1 MKKESD
7 IMKEKLAVVFVIG
20 IVFLSMCT
28 ETSEEKSAESELT
41 VSKFVFCTEVLQ
53 NGEYTPRSNAEFL
66 PGENIYIYFELK
78 GVKTEES
85 NGKYSVSVKW
95 DYLKIY
101 RGGNLLD
108 EKYNVL
114 NYNQSFDTTV
124 SYVWMS
130 KPLSITDPE
139 IMK

>member
-28 ETSEEKSAESELT
+28 ETSEEKSAENELT

-66 PGENIYIYFELK
+66 PGENSLGRISIYILSLK
-78 GVKTEES
+78 E
-85 NGKYSVSVKW
+85 
-95 DYLKIY
+95 
-101 RGGNLLD
+101 
-108 EKYNVL
+108 
-114 NYNQSFDTTV
+114 
-124 SYVWMS
+124 
-130 KPLSITDPE
+130 
-139 IMK
+139 